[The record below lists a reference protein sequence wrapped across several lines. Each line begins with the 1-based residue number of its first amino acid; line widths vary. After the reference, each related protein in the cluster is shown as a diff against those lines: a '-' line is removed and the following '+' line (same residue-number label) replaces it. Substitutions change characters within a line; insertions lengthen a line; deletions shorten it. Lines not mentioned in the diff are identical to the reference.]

1 MLVAQC
7 KVSSCNPGIVDSPEL
22 RKSRDKS
29 STSTR
34 LNTIV
39 PNYEEKGSP
48 IATTPLS
55 TTSYFPSS
63 TYESSST
70 FQTSPQTFQNSI
82 TSSFQPSSSSNFLP
96 SSSSNFQSSPSSN
109 FQPASTSTFMP
120 SLPFQQNQM
129 IKGQNSV
136 YGSQSP
142 MSSGGLMFAING
154 QGVTTTPVMPGGMY
168 SLQDN

>member
-1 MLVAQC
+1 MAQC
-7 KVSSCNPGIVDSPEL
+7 NVSSCNPGIVDSPEL
-22 RKSRDKS
+22 RKARDKS
-29 STSTR
+29 TSSNTR

-63 TYESSST
+63 TYQSSST
-70 FQTSPQTFQNSI
+70 FQTSPHT
-82 TSSFQPSSSSNFLP
+82 FQPSISSS
-96 SSSSNFQSSPSSN
+96 

-120 SLPFQQNQM
+120 SLPFQQNQL

-136 YGSQSP
+136 YGSQAP
-142 MSSGGLMFAING
+142 MGSSGGLVFAING
-154 QGVTTTPVMPGGMY
+154 QGVSTTPVMPGGMY
-168 SLQDN
+168 SF

>member
-1 MLVAQC
+1 MAQC
-7 KVSSCNPGIVDSPEL
+7 NVSSCNPGIVDSPEL
-22 RKSRDKS
+22 RKARDKS
-29 STSTR
+29 SSSTR

-70 FQTSPQTFQNSI
+70 FQTSPHTFQPSI
-82 TSSFQPSSSSNFLP
+82 SSSFQP
-96 SSSSNFQSSPSSN
+96 
-109 FQPASTSTFMP
+109 TSTFMP
-120 SLPFQQNQM
+120 SLPFQQNQL
-129 IKGQNSV
+129 IKGHNSV

-142 MSSGGLMFAING
+142 MAAGGLVFAING

-168 SLQDN
+168 SLKNI

>member
-1 MLVAQC
+1 M
-7 KVSSCNPGIVDSPEL
+7 SSCNPGIVDSPEL
-22 RKSRDKS
+22 RKARDKS

-39 PNYEEKGSP
+39 PVNYEEKGSP

-70 FQTSPQTFQNSI
+70 FQTSPHTFQNSI
-82 TSSFQPSSSSNFLP
+82 TSSYQPSSTSS
-96 SSSSNFQSSPSSN
+96 
-109 FQPASTSTFMP
+109 FQPTSSFQTTSSFQPTSTSTFMP
-120 SLPFQQNQM
+120 SLPFQQNQL

-142 MSSGGLMFAING
+142 MSSGGLVFAING

-168 SLQDN
+168 SLKDN

>member
-1 MLVAQC
+1 MVAQC
-7 KVSSCNPGIVDSPEL
+7 NVSSCNPGIVDSPEL
-22 RKSRDKS
+22 RKARDKS

-39 PNYEEKGSP
+39 PVNYEEKGSP
-48 IATTPLS
+48 IVTTPLT
-55 TTSYFPSS
+55 TTSYFPS

-82 TSSFQPSSSSNFLP
+82 TSSYQPQSTSSFQPTSTSS
-96 SSSSNFQSSPSSN
+96 FQSTSTSS
-109 FQPASTSTFMP
+109 FQPTSTSTFMP
-120 SLPFQQNQM
+120 SLPFQQNQL

-168 SLQDN
+168 SLKDN

>member
-1 MLVAQC
+1 MAQC
-7 KVSSCNPGIVDSPEL
+7 NVSSCNPGIVDSPEL
-22 RKSRDKS
+22 RKVREKS

-82 TSSFQPSSSSNFLP
+82 TSSFQSPSTSS
-96 SSSSNFQSSPSSN
+96 FQSPSTSSFQSP
-109 FQPASTSTFMP
+109 STFMP
-120 SLPFQQNQM
+120 SLPFQQNQL

-136 YGSQSP
+136 YGSQTP
-142 MSSGGLMFAING
+142 MSSGGLVFAING

-168 SLQDN
+168 SLKDN